1 MSDQNDQI
9 GAAPDADEPSSKT
22 ARKREADRLLH
33 MGRRIGELNMD
44 QIEGLDLPGELYQA
58 IIDYRRFPSHGA
70 KKRQLQFVGKLMR
83 KLDVAAIEVQLADL
97 DGESAQARYR
107 FNQLEQWRDELIH
120 DSDAVT
126 RFISEYSDV
135 DRQHLRQMIKKI
147 NATKDPNQ
155 QKSHAKALFRFL
167 RETVEAQ

>member
-1 MSDQNDQI
+1 MSDQNDLI
-9 GAAPDADEPSSKT
+9 NTAPDADEPASKT
-22 ARKREADRLLH
+22 ARKREADRLQQ
-33 MGRRIGELNMD
+33 MGRRIGELNME
-44 QIEGLDLPGELYQA
+44 QIEGLALPGELHKA

-83 KLDVAAIEVQLADL
+83 KLDIAAIEAHLADL
-97 DGESAQARYR
+97 DGESAKARYR
-107 FNQLEQWRDELIH
+107 FNQLEQWRDELID

-126 RFISEYSDV
+126 RFISEYPAV

-147 NATKDPNQ
+147 NAAKDPSQ
-155 QKSHAKALFRFL
+155 HKSHAKALFRFL